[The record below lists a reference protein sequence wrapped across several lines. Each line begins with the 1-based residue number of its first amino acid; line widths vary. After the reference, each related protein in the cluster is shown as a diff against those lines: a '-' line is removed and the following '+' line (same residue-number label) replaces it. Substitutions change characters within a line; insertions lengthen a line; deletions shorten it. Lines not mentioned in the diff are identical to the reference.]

1 MEPEVIFDRA
11 PGSIPLT
18 LVLASRASRM
28 NCVIQ
33 EGVHSCVSTWVKSQV
48 TAAELYNRI
57 IGEIGDP
64 GGLIILVLRSD
75 DGGGL
80 AKLYDGPTSLFESGF
95 QTALDDIVARLR
107 LRYDLYLYGTLRPM
121 EGVLGS
127 DQGWQLGALPVTSFR
142 Q

>member
-1 MEPEVIFDRA
+1 VRFNM
-11 PGSIPLT
+11 G
-18 LVLASRASRM
+18 
-28 NCVIQ
+28 
-33 EGVHSCVSTWVKSQV
+33 KSQV

-80 AKLYDGPTSLFESGF
+80 AKLYDGPTPLFESGF
-95 QTALDDIVARLR
+95 QTALDDIVARSR